1 MIQRF
6 QEPCCHLFR
15 FFKFWQIS
23 ASSHCSLE
31 MCMSGNSWIS
41 QTLRFLKLTPNPLLW
56 STRHPNAMNMLVCSK
71 HLYEVSSSALNKS
84 DSSSLKKCP
93 LQISVKLS
101 FCHVLLSLNVSSH
114 PSFLASFWTIR
125 LPCMFSEVPVWVC
138 HISFFSS
145 NLILLSYGYFEEWKS
160 PVCIRPEEREHKF
173 KSRKMQT
180 FYNCMI

>member
-23 ASSHCSLE
+23 ASSHCSSE

-71 HLYEVSSSALNKS
+71 RLYEVSSSALNQS

-114 PSFLASFWTIR
+114 PSFLASFLDNQASLYVFWSASVGMPHFLFFFKSYLTF
-125 LPCMFSEVPVWVC
+125 LWVFWGVEVP
-138 HISFFSS
+138 S
-145 NLILLSYGYFEEWKS
+145 L
-160 PVCIRPEEREHKF
+160 HK
-173 KSRKMQT
+173 T
-180 FYNCMI
+180 WGEGT